1 MIGYWQTSTSKAVSQ
16 RNATHSVSLAY
27 EFFVIH
33 HFEWEPILTLVEVT
47 FLCSQHQRHNSCNG
61 FYPKSVGLQAK
72 AYFNYLFYRSYL
84 HQREVSEL
92 SSQNFVGNGLLSLT
106 IFSWKRTSFSNE
118 YSSVNRTNLEVW
130 EEISIAVKIQIRSTF
145 NNVIIYL
152 L

>member
-1 MIGYWQTSTSKAVSQ
+1 MIGYSQTSTSKAVSQ

-27 EFFVIH
+27 DFFVIH

-47 FLCSQHQRHNSCNG
+47 QHQRHNSCNG

-72 AYFNYLFYRSYL
+72 AHFNYLFHRSYL

-130 EEISIAVKIQIRSTF
+130 EGISVAVKIQIRSTF